1 MRRMLFESRMI
12 RRPAAEVERA
22 LLDHGPGLLAQA
34 AGSTLWPGE
43 PGEDDSFAI
52 DLPAQWAGIDLAKR
66 VQVSLGAPR
75 RLAGRLILPIAWSS
89 APGRHLFPL
98 FDGTIEV
105 EALYRD
111 VSELTL
117 AGSYR
122 VPLGPVGAALDTAL
136 LQAAARDTA
145 ARLVEALAAILGGH
159 TNGIPDGDSVRTPA

>member
-22 LLDHGPGLLAQA
+22 LLDHGPSLLAQA
-34 AGSTLWPGE
+34 AGSTLSPGAQGNE
-43 PGEDDSFAI
+43 ESFAI

-66 VQVSLGAPR
+66 VQVSFGSPR
-75 RLAGRLILPIAWSS
+75 RLAGRLILPLAWSG
-89 APGRHLFPL
+89 APGRHLFPM
-98 FDGTIEV
+98 FDGTLEV

-111 VSELTL
+111 VTELTL

-122 VPLGPVGAALDTAL
+122 VPLGPLGAALDTAL

-145 ARLVEALAAILGGH
+145 ARLVEALADILG
-159 TNGIPDGDSVRTPA
+159 DPAQAAAAMKASA

>member
-1 MRRMLFESRMI
+1 MLFESRMI
-12 RRPAAEVERA
+12 RRPAAEIERA
-22 LLDHGPGLLAQA
+22 LLDHGPDLLAQA

-43 PGEDDSFAI
+43 SGADDSFAI

-66 VQVSLGAPR
+66 VQVSLGTPR

-111 VSELTL
+111 VTELTL

-159 TNGIPDGDSVRTPA
+159 AGVVGNNESLRTLA